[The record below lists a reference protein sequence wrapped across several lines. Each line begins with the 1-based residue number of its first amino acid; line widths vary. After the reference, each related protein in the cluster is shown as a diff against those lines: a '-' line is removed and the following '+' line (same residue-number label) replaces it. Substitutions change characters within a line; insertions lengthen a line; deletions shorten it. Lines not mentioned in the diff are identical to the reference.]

1 MKNYNK
7 QYRVIVELQDGST
20 LEFLRVNVTPATTFE
35 MVENTVC
42 NTIQMNIVN
51 ILRMELVR

>member
-20 LEFLRVNVTPATTFE
+20 LEFLRVNVTPNTTFE